1 MDPKDVAEALALHDH
16 ARSSDDLRL
25 VGVQRKLNQDTSYH
39 AYHATAGDSQT
50 ESESDS
56 QNPSSSRKSMLK
68 SGYSRISTD
77 TSVSWFALLVALF
90 KDNISRYVPA
100 TVWLREYTRD
110 SFVSDL
116 LAGLTVGFFTV
127 PQGAFI
133 VER

>member
-25 VGVQRKLNQDTSYH
+25 VGVQRKLNQNDSYH
-39 AYHATAGDSQT
+39 ATEGDSQT

-68 SGYSRISTD
+68 SGYSRISTEH
-77 TSVSWFALLVALF
+77 SVSWLALLVALF

-100 TVWLREYTRD
+100 TVWLREYTRE

-127 PQGAFI
+127 PQGASI